1 MSTLRVSNIE
11 AKADVSSP
19 SVHEKI
25 KVTNSEGDVL
35 VHIDGATS
43 GISTVGINTTV
54 KTFDVDS
61 NQNIDFVGNL
71 TAPNI
76 TVTGTLSY
84 DDVTN
89 IDSVGVV
96 TARSGI
102 SVTGGD
108 ILLTGGNGR
117 KISFAGD
124 GSAHYFKMDNTLN
137 GPIINGYGGIVF
149 ETNGANERLRITSG
163 GALHLGTTSSSFTE
177 LQIISSTSGISE
189 LRFADT
195 TSNSGYVKYDHNSDY
210 LALATSATERLRIRS
225 DGKISAGTLLD
236 TNNSYEFSI
245 RGADGTGC
253 LYAHGRNHYLSTRST
268 SHASL
273 TLKKSNSDSDGIDY
287 LQARDSSNA
296 AKFVLNGDGTL
307 QILDSIKHMGDTNTA
322 IRFPADDTITAE
334 TGGSERLRITSGG
347 TVYIGPNGST
357 FSSRGQLHIERALTY
372 SDTNYRNSNLLTLE
386 NTTNDQETVQTFIG
400 NYSGSNRYGNIIW
413 TPGSSNDN
421 SYFKINANIQDVNH
435 LVVKGDGSIGIGTD
449 NPDQKVEINGSVKFT
464 RGTSTEGSQM
474 LVLPLED
481 ITLAS
486 NASATIPVGSRF
498 TGIIIVAGYTNDTPG
513 GVWAVASASSY
524 SLDAVTNVILNNH
537 PASNISNLTIT
548 SPSHGGTHQFQL
560 NQTGT
565 VTKTYKVFAMGVYG

>member
-334 TGGSERLRITSGG
+334 TGGSERLRITSAG

>member
-449 NPDQKVEINGSVKFT
+449 NPDQKVEINGAVKFT